1 MNFGEIDITNDK
13 GKAAFRAECKMK
25 MLIKKCLAKLFQPL
39 IVAINDSR
47 DSLVAENQKLRL
59 EMLGILRDA
68 QMKISCLAAKSLP
81 AKEASGVSSI
91 QETEFRV
98 FSQFGE
104 DGIIQFLIS
113 NIEIPNKT
121 FVEFGVEDYAE
132 SNTRFLL
139 INNNWSGLVI
149 DGSQPNVESI
159 KNDAIYWKHDLTALN
174 AFITKDNINRLIASR
189 FSGDMGL
196 LSIDIDGNDYWI
208 WDSIN
213 VVNPRIVICE
223 YNSVFGNKHCV
234 TIPYSADF
242 VRHNAHCSNLY
253 FGASLGALSMLA
265 ERRGYFFV
273 GCNSAG
279 NNAFFVRKDVIGNLP
294 VVSLEEGYVASKF
307 RESRD
312 EQNMLTFV
320 SGENRIKLIGA
331 MSVIDL
337 KSGQTVKLS
346 SL

>member
-1 MNFGEIDITNDK
+1 
-13 GKAAFRAECKMK
+13 MK
-25 MLIKKCLAKLFQPL
+25 TLIKKCLAKVFQPL
-39 IVAINDSR
+39 IGAINNSH

-59 EMLGILRDA
+59 EMSGMLRDA
-68 QMKISCLAAKSLP
+68 EMKMSCLATKSLP
-81 AKEASGVSSI
+81 SKKAADISSI

-104 DGIIQFLIS
+104 DGIIQFLVS
-113 NIEIPNKT
+113 NIEIPNKN

-149 DGSQPNVESI
+149 DATQQNVESI

-174 AFITKDNINRLIASR
+174 AFITRDNINSLIASR
-189 FSGDMGL
+189 FSGDIGL

-213 VVNPRIVICE
+213 VVNPRIVVCE
-223 YNSVFGNKHCV
+223 YNSVFGSKHCV
-234 TIPYSADF
+234 SIPYSADF
-242 VRHNAHCSNLY
+242 VRQNAHYSNLY
-253 FGASLGALSMLA
+253 FGASLGALNMLA
-265 ERRGYFFV
+265 ERRGYCFV

-294 VVSLEEGYVASKF
+294 VVGLDEGYVASKF

-312 EQNMLTFV
+312 EQNKLTFV

-337 KSGQTVKLS
+337 KSGQTIKLS

>member
-1 MNFGEIDITNDK
+1 
-13 GKAAFRAECKMK
+13 MK
-25 MLIKKCLAKLFQPL
+25 MLIKKCLAKVFQPL
-39 IVAINDSR
+39 IGAINDSH

-59 EMLGILRDA
+59 EISRILRDA
-68 QMKISCLAAKSLP
+68 EMKISCLAAKSLP
-81 AKEASGVSSI
+81 AKQASNVSSI
-91 QETEFRV
+91 QGTEFQV

-121 FVEFGVEDYAE
+121 FVEFGVEDYTE

-149 DGSQPNVESI
+149 DASESNVESI

-174 AFITKDNINRLIASR
+174 AFITKDNINSLIASR
-189 FSGDMGL
+189 FSGDIGL

-208 WDSIN
+208 WDAIN

-223 YNSVFGNKHCV
+223 YNSVFGSKHCV
-234 TIPYSADF
+234 SIPYSADF
-242 VRHNAHCSNLY
+242 VRQKAHYSNLY
-253 FGASLGALSMLA
+253 FGASLGALTMLA
-265 ERRGYFFV
+265 EKRGYFFV
-273 GCNSAG
+273 GSNSIG
-279 NNAFFVRKDVIGNLP
+279 SNAFFVRKDVIGNLP
-294 VVSLEEGYVASKF
+294 VVSLEDGYVASKF

-320 SGENRIKLIGA
+320 SGENRIKLIGT

-346 SL
+346 NL

>member
-1 MNFGEIDITNDK
+1 
-13 GKAAFRAECKMK
+13 
-25 MLIKKCLAKLFQPL
+25 MLIKKCLAKVFQPL
-39 IVAINDSR
+39 IGAINDSR

-59 EMLGILRDA
+59 EMLRILRDA
-68 QMKISCLAAKSLP
+68 ETKISCLAAKSLP
-81 AKEASGVSSI
+81 AKEASAVSSI

-113 NIEIPNKT
+113 NTEIPNKT

-139 INNNWSGLVI
+139 INNDWSGLVI
-149 DGSQPNVESI
+149 DGSQPNVETI
-159 KNDAIYWKHDLTALN
+159 KNDAICWKHDLTALN
-174 AFITKDNINRLIASR
+174 AFITKDNINSLIASR

-223 YNSVFGNKHCV
+223 YNSVFGSKHCV

-242 VRHNAHCSNLY
+242 VRQNAHWSNLY
-253 FGASLGALSMLA
+253 FGASLGALTMLA

-294 VVSLEEGYVASKF
+294 VVTLEKGYVASKF

-312 EQNMLTFV
+312 EQNKLTFV